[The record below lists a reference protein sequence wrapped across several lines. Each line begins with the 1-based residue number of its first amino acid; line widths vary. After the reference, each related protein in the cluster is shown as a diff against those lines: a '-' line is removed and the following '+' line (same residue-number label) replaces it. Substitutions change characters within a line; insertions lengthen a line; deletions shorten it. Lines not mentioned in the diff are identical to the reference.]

1 MAGAPP
7 VLEPGSIEARRG
19 DAMSATI
26 VCGVDGSGEA
36 RRAASLAGRLTR
48 DLGSRALL
56 VHVEEDAHKPPLG
69 LRWPRPGRARRR
81 KKVLRATAEE
91 CCFPS
96 ETELQLRRGDPT
108 AELMAVAEKEDAEL
122 VVVSAG
128 GRGTAGPALL
138 GGTASG
144 LMRSCPCPVVVVPTK
159 SIPPLDT
166 EGMRSVVCGVE
177 GRETDAPALRLA
189 ADLATRLGGELHAV
203 HGYERAEAPTP
214 PGPAGSPEDELHA
227 TAERTLAFAVVRAGV
242 HARRHVLP
250 LPIHEA
256 LERVARQER
265 AGLTVAG
272 PPDAGETTPLAI
284 RLAAESSTAL
294 VVLTAEAE
302 LEAGSGHYELTAS
315 PA

>member
-1 MAGAPP
+1 
-7 VLEPGSIEARRG
+7 
-19 DAMSATI
+19 MSATI

-36 RRAASLAGRLTR
+36 QRAASVAGRLTR

-56 VHVEEDAHKPPLG
+56 VHVDEDAHKRPLG

-96 ETELQLRRGDPT
+96 ETELQLRRGNPA

-128 GRGTAGPALL
+128 GRSTVSPALL

-159 SIPPLDT
+159 SIPPLDA

-214 PGPAGSPEDELHA
+214 PKPAGSPEDELR
-227 TAERTLAFAVVRAGV
+227 TGAERTLAFAVVQAGV
-242 HARRHVLP
+242 EARRHVLP
-250 LPIHEA
+250 LPIHAA
-256 LERVARQER
+256 LERVARTER
-265 AGLTVAG
+265 AGLMVVG
-272 PPDAGETTPLAI
+272 PPDFGGPAPLAI
-284 RLAAESSTAL
+284 RLAAEGGTAL
-294 VVLTAEAE
+294 VALPAEAQ